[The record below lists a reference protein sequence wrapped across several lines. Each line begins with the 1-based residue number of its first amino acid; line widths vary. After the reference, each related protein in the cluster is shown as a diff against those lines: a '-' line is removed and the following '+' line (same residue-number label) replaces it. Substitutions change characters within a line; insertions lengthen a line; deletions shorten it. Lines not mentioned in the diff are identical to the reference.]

1 MLLCVIPKEYATS
14 RTAVDGVKHA
24 VYSAEEIKILSLTS
38 QALSPRHSSRIPWD
52 KKMFPE
58 ALQASKMC
66 YTRCQVITTGTWKWS
81 ITVSFR
87 GKISGSVLLFAS
99 LLACHKSQSPPRDPL
114 SACCS
119 EQGLRFVEENWG
131 CAALDLQLSPCCSPN
146 QWVFPSSNLIYF
158 SHFLSNARVSAFII
172 LDSLLLMPNSDLFV
186 Q

>member
-1 MLLCVIPKEYATS
+1 MLLCVIPKDYTTS
-14 RTAVDGVKHA
+14 RTAVDGVKHP
-24 VYSAEEIKILSLTS
+24 VCSAEEIKIHSLTS
-38 QALSPRHSSRIPWD
+38 QALSPCHSSRILWD
-52 KKMFPE
+52 KKMCPE
-58 ALQASKMC
+58 ALLACEMC
-66 YTRCQVITTGTWKWS
+66 CIRYQVITPGTWKWS

-87 GKISGSVLLFAS
+87 GKISGSALLFAS
-99 LLACHKSQSPPRDPL
+99 LLACHTSQNPLRDPL

-119 EQGLRFVEENWG
+119 KQGLRFVEENWA

-172 LDSLLLMPNSDLFV
+172 LDSLLLIPNSDLFV